1 MTQSVGFASKAAPI
15 CGVDDT
21 EGTLKSIER
30 LEQLAAWH
38 RLNADHAGSDV
49 WIWDARLRTAED
61 LERQAAQ
68 LRALLP
74 NNGVNAGRCRQ
85 EGQAITNPPVHA

>member
-1 MTQSVGFASKAAPI
+1 MKPFANKAPPVSRAD
-15 CGVDDT
+15 GAAAA
-21 EGTLKSIER
+21 LKRIER

-38 RLNADHAGSDV
+38 RFNTDHAGST

-68 LRALLP
+68 LRALLLP
-74 NNGVNAGRCRQ
+74 TNGVGAGETR
-85 EGQAITNPPVHA
+85 PSL

>member
-1 MTQSVGFASKAAPI
+1 MTQSVAVASKTALI
-15 CGVDDT
+15 R
-21 EGTLKSIER
+21 GTDSAEAELSTIER

-38 RLNADHAGSDV
+38 RLNADHAGSI
-49 WIWDARLRTAED
+49 WIWDARLQMAED

-74 NNGVNAGRCRQ
+74 PDNMSV
-85 EGQAITNPPVHA
+85 P

>member
-1 MTQSVGFASKAAPI
+1 MTQPVRFANKSAPVSGANAPEAAL
-15 CGVDDT
+15 
-21 EGTLKSIER
+21 ERLER
-30 LEQLAAWH
+30 LEQLATWN
-38 RLNADHAGSDV
+38 RFNADRAGST

-74 NNGVNAGRCRQ
+74 DKDLPECLS
-85 EGQAITNPPVHA
+85 